1 MIDLGLAGF
10 IPTLARTSGFAMTA
24 PLVGDPTTSARVRL
38 VFAVAVAVALT
49 PARAT
54 ATPLDAAAT
63 VPWEFAAGALP
74 GLAARLVLEA
84 AAVGGQLIGLHLG
97 LGFAQSFDPN
107 AGEQANIV
115 RRLCATIAGLAFL
128 AAGGLEAGVR
138 ALATPV
144 DPAQLGLELSAAVEL
159 ALGLTARAV
168 GFAAPV
174 MLAAVVANA
183 ALAVLSRAVPALNV
197 FAVSL
202 AAVLVGGGL
211 ILVATVPTTAAALDA
226 IAADAVELLA
236 ARGGR

>member
-1 MIDLGLAGF
+1 
-10 IPTLARTSGFAMTA
+10 
-24 PLVGDPTTSARVRL
+24 
-38 VFAVAVAVALT
+38 VAA
-49 PARAT
+49 
-54 ATPLDAAAT
+54 
-63 VPWEFAAGALP
+63 
-74 GLAARLVLEA
+74 
-84 AAVGGQLIGLHLG
+84 
-97 LGFAQSFDPN
+97 
-107 AGEQANIV
+107 
-115 RRLCATIAGLAFL
+115 LAFL

-211 ILVATVPTTAAALDA
+211 ILMATVPTTAAALDA
-226 IAADAVELLA
+226 IAGDAVAILA
-236 ARGGR
+236 GRGGR